1 MDDVAE
7 GFPIADAPIEGG
19 FADTAPSMRAPE
31 RIALPELVAPTAD
44 RVTEGL
50 AAGVTAAVGVDF
62 EGPSAPAALLAG
74 DALVAVGFEEGV
86 MDVRARGAAAALE
99 AACFADAVFEA
110 EVSAAVATGR
120 LRSTAGAVTGLVAF
134 EVLASCG
141 VPNTLDE
148 APDELVLD
156 VLGAED
162 DSLGAGSAIDFATD
176 PVR

>member
-74 DALVAVGFEEGV
+74 DALVAGFEEGV
-86 MDVRARGAAAALE
+86 VDVRARGAAAALE

-162 DSLGAGSAIDFATD
+162 DMGAGSAIDFSTD
-176 PVR
+176 LAL